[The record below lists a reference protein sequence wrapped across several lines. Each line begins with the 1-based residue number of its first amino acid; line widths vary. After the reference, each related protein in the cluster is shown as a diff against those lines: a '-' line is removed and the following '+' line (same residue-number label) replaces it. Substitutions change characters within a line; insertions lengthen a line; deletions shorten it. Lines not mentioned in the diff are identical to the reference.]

1 MAEAQRVCLSIV
13 SLPKQINTT
22 LTLLPTRFT
31 GKHLHGCDI
40 CHSPLWHNRVFA
52 WLPPVSD
59 NLRKLTLH
67 GWCEVLIYHIVG
79 RQIKA
84 LWHQQ
89 LCCCETSN
97 WLAHD
102 SPITGG
108 WRAPGQAQGMRDEV
122 DGVADWPTSNLK
134 PGPNRATQISLSVS
148 RRFPYYRERI
158 WLWEHPNLI
167 LIFWI

>member
-1 MAEAQRVCLSIV
+1 MEVPEQWFGNPQVKIISHFSTRFPTIGDCLMAETQRVCLSIV

-31 GKHLHGCDI
+31 GKHLHGQNI
-40 CHSPLWHNRVFA
+40 CHSSLWHNRVFA

-59 NLRKLTLH
+59 NLREFTLQ
-67 GWCEVLIYHIVG
+67 GWCEVLMYRIVG
-79 RQIKA
+79 RQIKV

-89 LCCCETSN
+89 LRCCETSN

-108 WRAPGQAQGMRDEV
+108 WRAGSRNEGW
-122 DGVADWPTSNLK
+122 GWWSSWLTHLK
-134 PGPNRATQISLSVS
+134 PQTWPELR
-148 RRFPYYRERI
+148 
-158 WLWEHPNLI
+158 
-167 LIFWI
+167 